1 MGTFLG
7 YMIFSTFD
15 GLAVYAFILY
25 IFRVDLMKFIGPILL
40 MITATNVQSFIIR
53 DELALTAISP
63 IFNIILT
70 ILFLA
75 IFIRIPFIWAIVMTV
90 TGYTAYVLLQTLII
104 LLSDD
109 YMSID
114 QIQEFVWRGYLLQC
128 ITGIVGVA
136 IGWLLY
142 KMGYG
147 FSFEFEKLRLK
158 WERVFIILFLLCF
171 LSVLCVIMYFKVVF
185 TNLIVLAVAL
195 FIFLTYAFRKEE
207 SKW

>member
-1 MGTFLG
+1 
-7 YMIFSTFD
+7 MIFSTFD